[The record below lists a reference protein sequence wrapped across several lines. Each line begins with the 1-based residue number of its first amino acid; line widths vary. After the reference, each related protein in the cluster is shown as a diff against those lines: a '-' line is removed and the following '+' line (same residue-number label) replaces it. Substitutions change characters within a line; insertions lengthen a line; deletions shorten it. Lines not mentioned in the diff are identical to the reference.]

1 VEVIEMPT
9 VKEIVVAVLKE
20 MGADG
25 LCEGE
30 CGCGLDNLMPC
41 ETVPIWC
48 VPAKLAPV
56 PAEHKD
62 EYDEWYA
69 PMTDEEIE
77 AAIKESR
84 HNIFVESLSHTQQIP
99 ESAIGTNCHHH
110 CLDDAKTGGDD
121 DEPQEPPEDE
131 T

>member
-1 VEVIEMPT
+1 MTT
-9 VKEIVVAVLKE
+9 VKEIVIAALKE

-48 VPAKLAPV
+48 VPAKKVPV
-56 PAEHKD
+56 PAAHKD

-69 PMTDEEIE
+69 PMTDEEI
-77 AAIKESR
+77 AANLNKKLCHDMSCGNPDHDGEGHCHCFS
-84 HNIFVESLSHTQQIP
+84 IP
-99 ESAIGTNCHHH
+99 GFH
-110 CLDDAKTGGDD
+110 KMGGDE